1 MSAPVLIL
9 DDASFLD
16 FCRQAGVPEQL
27 NGAAVLNLFRD
38 DSDPNYRKENYL
50 PYLDGRAQTAAL
62 ALEGT
67 GGDFYEIPVAF
78 YTDEFPAVRERHH
91 NVDYSELVHI
101 MPVSLWKEICCR

>member
-1 MSAPVLIL
+1 M
-9 DDASFLD
+9 ASQTA
-16 FCRQAGVPEQL
+16 FCRRSDVYKRQAGVPEQL

-91 NVDYSELVHI
+91 LSLIHI
-101 MPVSLWKEICCR
+101 